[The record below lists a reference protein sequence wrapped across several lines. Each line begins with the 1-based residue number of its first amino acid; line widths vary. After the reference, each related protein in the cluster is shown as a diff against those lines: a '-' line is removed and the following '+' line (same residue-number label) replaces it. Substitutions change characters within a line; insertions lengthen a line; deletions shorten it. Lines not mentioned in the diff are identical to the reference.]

1 MKNMNQISCYRVAI
15 EMFNIIVDGS
25 LKSLQDELKLEQ
37 RGYPLRSL
45 EDGQEKVS
53 QKGKKSCTGFSY
65 TGPKLWNHLPSKIRT
80 TDNRDEFK
88 AKIKSWILN

>member
-1 MKNMNQISCYRVAI
+1 MKNMSVNQISCYRVAI

-45 EDGQEKVS
+45 EDGQVKVS
-53 QKGKKSCTGFSY
+53 QNTCPVLRS
-65 TGPKLWNHLPSKIRT
+65 
-80 TDNRDEFK
+80 
-88 AKIKSWILN
+88 